1 MAKSKLNST
10 ETLESQALIDMEIGH
25 EEFVLT
31 LKERDK
37 YEKNQK
43 KYISEKEEN
52 SVNSKKSDEFVSG
65 CKFEQKV

>member
-43 KYISEKEEN
+43 NIS
-52 SVNSKKSDEFVSG
+52 VKKKKIV
-65 CKFEQKV
+65 